1 MKTDSEG
8 DNIIQNVPLSVA
20 LSDPRC
26 KWHDPIKKI
35 DTHRYPEHT
44 VCVIYTRF
52 SGDSQVSIL
61 KLQKKHH
68 QTTHIIALP

>member
-26 KWHDPIKKI
+26 KWHDPIKKKLILI
-35 DTHRYPEHT
+35 DTLNTPCVLFTRDFLAT
-44 VCVIYTRF
+44 VRLVY
-52 SGDSQVSIL
+52 
-61 KLQKKHH
+61 
-68 QTTHIIALP
+68 